1 MHSVWKSFSDQKNI
15 EVKQLFYRL
24 VGNDQSLLYL
34 AFPKNRVPCKSLLRV
49 QIKQGIVWFFGYK
62 VGFPN
67 GCTSLKKTKK
77 QEMVFSTIEQT
88 NLLKLS
94 SEKQPFL
101 LLI

>member
-1 MHSVWKSFSDQKNI
+1 M
-15 EVKQLFYRL
+15 
-24 VGNDQSLLYL
+24 G
-34 AFPKNRVPCKSLLRV
+34 VPL
-49 QIKQGIVWFFGYK
+49 
-62 VGFPN
+62 
-67 GCTSLKKTKK
+67 LKKQKK